1 MECTVESSGSVGDGV
16 GSGSSIGSH
25 GVTCFALTQRVDADL
40 SAMACAFFLT
50 AILCSMFTLG
60 LSQACPLWG
69 GICAQTVMKV
79 SARSAGLAG
88 GEAGQARSTQDAGRS
103 GRAAHRFRPI

>member
-50 AILCSMFTLG
+50 AIMCFTFTLG
-60 LSQACPLWG
+60 LSQACPFR

-103 GRAAHRFRPI
+103 GRAAHRCRPI